1 MLLMILDLRGV
12 PLREMIR
19 KNQNEVQLCDASLR
33 KETVSNKT
41 YFNSL
46 LSSGLTEDGL
56 SSQLEADRRPKF
68 VVA

>member
-1 MLLMILDLRGV
+1 MIQKPERSAV
-12 PLREMIR
+12 TRR
-19 KNQNEVQLCDASLR
+19 VA
-33 KETVSNKT
+33 KETVTGSSNKT

-46 LSSGLTEDGL
+46 LSSGLTEDEV